1 MGNLSRHLQCKDFF
15 VFMQD
20 FSINTQMNLPA
31 QHIFPYV
38 VIWATGRKH
47 LQQAIGVKND
57 APHNGKVYAYV
68 PYPIV

>member
-1 MGNLSRHLQCKDFF
+1 
-15 VFMQD
+15 
-20 FSINTQMNLPA
+20 MNLPA

-57 APHNGKVYAYV
+57 APHNGKAYAYV